1 MSGWFDE
8 QIRARIQSDEDAFSN
23 AFNDISEAISGRR
36 IYDEV
41 RENEIANA
49 SSAIEEIA
57 RYYDIPEDFLKKQE
71 VREEE
76 TLSER
81 LEDIFGQFGIMRRE
95 VELRDSWYKDAAGV
109 YLGTTKEGRYVALMP
124 SKNGYVYKDYMTG
137 KRIRV
142 NHETQANL
150 SSKGI
155 CFYKPMPSCKLVV
168 ID

>member
-81 LEDIFGQFGIMRRE
+81 LEDIFGQ
-95 VELRDSWYKDAAGV
+95 
-109 YLGTTKEGRYVALMP
+109 
-124 SKNGYVYKDYMTG
+124 
-137 KRIRV
+137 
-142 NHETQANL
+142 
-150 SSKGI
+150 
-155 CFYKPMPSCKLVV
+155 
-168 ID
+168 